1 MTEYMELALQEAR
14 RALEHADV
22 PVGAVVIDSAGN
34 LIGKGHNTRER
45 DNDPLGHAE
54 INAIKEAAAH
64 LGSWRMSGCTIYVT
78 LEPCVMCAGAIVAA
92 RIDHLVFGAFDEKA
106 GAVGSLFDVVRDR
119 RLNHRPEVTSG
130 VQATAATELLQEF
143 FATHRE

>member
-45 DNDPLGHAE
+45 DNDPMGHAE
-54 INAIKEAAAH
+54 INAIKAAAAH
-64 LGSWRMSGCTIYVT
+64 LGSWRLSGCTIYVT

>member
-1 MTEYMELALQEAR
+1 
-14 RALEHADV
+14 
-22 PVGAVVIDSAGN
+22 
-34 LIGKGHNTRER
+34 
-45 DNDPLGHAE
+45 
-54 INAIKEAAAH
+54 
-64 LGSWRMSGCTIYVT
+64 
-78 LEPCVMCAGAIVAA
+78 MCAGAIVAA

>member
-1 MTEYMELALQEAR
+1 MELALQEAR